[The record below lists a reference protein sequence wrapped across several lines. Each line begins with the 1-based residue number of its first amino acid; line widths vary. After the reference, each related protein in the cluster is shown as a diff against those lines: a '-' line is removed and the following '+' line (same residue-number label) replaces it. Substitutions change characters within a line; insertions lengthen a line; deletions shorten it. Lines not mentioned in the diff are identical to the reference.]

1 MLVDF
6 IVGARPNFMK
16 LAPIYSEYKKL
27 KKKPFKIRIIHTGQH
42 SDYLMSDIFIK
53 EFKLSKIDYF
63 IKCIK
68 DSHYHEI
75 FSIMEG
81 YQNILNKKKPNLV
94 VVFGDINSTLSISIV
109 AKKNNLRLCHIE
121 GGLRSFD
128 MTMPEEIN
136 RIVTDSLTDYYFTT
150 SVHAN
155 KNLIHAGVPKK
166 RIFFVGNTMIDNLI
180 NNLNK
185 VSLPDFFYQNKIKIN
200 DYLLLTLHRP
210 SNTDNIAS
218 LKKILNIIN
227 NSLINKKI
235 IFLMHPRYLNKI
247 SKSFIRDFDNIIFKK
262 PLGYHHFIG
271 LLKNSL
277 GIITDSG
284 GITEEATYLKKPC
297 LTLRTT
303 TERPETIIDG
313 SNILIGNNYK
323 LLNKY
328 IKRIIKN
335 KWKKSKIPNKW
346 DGKSSVRILKYMTK
360 IINYE
365 K

>member
-16 LAPIYSEYKKL
+16 LAPIYNELKKF

-42 SDYLMSDIFIK
+42 SDFLMSDVFIK

-63 IKCIK
+63 IKCK
-68 DSHYHEI
+68 KNSHYHEI
-75 FSIMEG
+75 FSIMKG
-81 YQNILNKKKPNLV
+81 YQNIIKIKKPNLA
-94 VVFGDINSTLSISIV
+94 VVFGDVNSTLAISIV
-109 AKKNNLRLCHIE
+109 VKKNNLKLCHIE

-128 MTMPEEIN
+128 MSMPEEIN

-150 SVHAN
+150 SIHAN
-155 KNLIHAGVPKK
+155 KNLIHSGVSRR
-166 RIFFVGNTMIDNLI
+166 RIFFVGNTMIDNLV

-185 VSLPDFFYQNKIKIN
+185 AVLPNFFYKYKIKVN
-200 DYLLLTLHRP
+200 DYFLLTLHRP

-218 LKKILNIIN
+218 LKKILNVIN
-227 NSLINKKI
+227 KSSINKKI
-235 IFLMHPRYLNKI
+235 IFIMHPRYLKKI
-247 SKSFIRDFDNIIFKK
+247 SNSFISRFDNIIFKK
-262 PLGYHHFIG
+262 PVGYHHFIG

-284 GITEEATYLKKPC
+284 GITEEASYLKKPC
-297 LTLRTT
+297 ITLRST

-313 SNILIGNNYK
+313 SNILIGNNYN
-323 LLNKY
+323 LLDKY
-328 IKRIIKN
+328 IKRIIRN
-335 KWKKSKIPNKW
+335 RWKKSKLPIKW
-346 DGKSSVRILKYMTK
+346 DGKSSVRILKYMAK